1 MKSKK
6 FRHFIPESDFEEEDL
21 YSLEAASAVSDTYF
35 AYEFPGIERVLTKSE
50 TAVVKMVYLNGYS
63 VCEAAHRLGTS
74 RQAANQMK
82 NRALKKLKTQFADKP

>member
-1 MKSKK
+1 
-6 FRHFIPESDFEEEDL
+6 
-21 YSLEAASAVSDTYF
+21 
-35 AYEFPGIERVLTKSE
+35 
-50 TAVVKMVYLNGYS
+50 MVYLNGYS